1 MSQEKA
7 NLEIIAPTIEEA
19 TQNGLDQLGLTREE
33 VDIEILDAGSRGLFG
48 LGGRQA
54 RVRLT
59 LIGSKET
66 KVSRKT
72 GAPKKRQPS
81 QPAGN
86 SKPVAQE
93 PEPSHQNEPV
103 QSVESDDPTIKVAV
117 GVINDLLG
125 HMKVNASVDAEYVE
139 PEDERDRQIL
149 RININGNDL
158 SILIGRRS
166 ETLNALQYI
175 ASLIINKQMGHSV
188 PLMIDVQGY
197 RSRREGQIR
206 QLARRMADQALQT
219 GRRQVLEPMPP
230 NERRLLHLELRD
242 HPDVYTESVGEG
254 SSRKVTIRPKN
265 Q

>member
-7 NLEIIAPTIEEA
+7 TLEIIAPTIEEA
-19 TQNGLDQLGLTREE
+19 TQNGLDQLGLTRDE

-54 RVRLT
+54 RIRLT
-59 LIGSKET
+59 MIAANEKGE
-66 KVSRKT
+66 SRKA
-72 GAPKKRQPS
+72 GSPKKRQPK
-81 QPAGN
+81 QDKG
-86 SKPVAQE
+86 SKPVVQVTQ
-93 PEPSHQNEPV
+93 PNDLNEKV
-103 QSVESDDPTIKVAV
+103 TLQESDDPSINVAV
-117 GVINDLLG
+117 GVINDLLR
-125 HMKVNASVDAEYVE
+125 HMKVNATVDAEYIE
-139 PEDERDRQIL
+139 PEDERDRKVL
-149 RININGNDL
+149 KININGDDL

-206 QLARRMADQALQT
+206 KLARRMAEQAVQT

-242 HPDVYTESVGEG
+242 HPDVFTESVGEG
-254 SSRKVTIRPKN
+254 SYRKVTIKPKN